1 MEYWLKCGEDPIQL
15 PIRPA
20 SYQITQ
26 ENSHQTVNVQTR
38 GDVTILGKK
47 GLKTFSLE
55 SFFPAHDYP
64 FADYPK
70 DRNPWEYVKKI
81 LSWQEKELQF
91 IITETK
97 VNKSVIIQTFT
108 FSEEDGTGDIKYSL
122 SLKEYRPPKY
132 TKPVKAVLEPV
143 KTTKKKPEK
152 TTTRTDSK
160 KKTKTYTVKGNDT
173 LWGIA
178 KKYYGS
184 GSYYTKLYNAN
195 KTAIEKAA
203 KKNGLKSSSKNG
215 VKGWYIYDGTKLV
228 IP

>member
-26 ENSHQTVNVQTR
+26 ENSHQAVNVQTR

-47 GLKTFSLE
+47 GLKIFSLE

-81 LSWQEKELQF
+81 LSWQEKDLQF

-195 KTAIEKAA
+195 KAAIEKTA